1 MLKYLRR
8 NGKHLNE
15 RVDQM
20 CQQGEI
26 NIRSLPDIKEL
37 VRQNDQLK
45 RDLAEKQSE
54 LDVYKGL
61 LIKANSDK
69 DTLNKQMQEVRLIIG
84 S

>member
-1 MLKYLRR
+1 
-8 NGKHLNE
+8 
-15 RVDQM
+15 M

>member
-1 MLKYLRR
+1 MLKNLRR
-8 NGKHLNE
+8 KGKHLND

-20 CQQGEI
+20 YQQGEI

-37 VRQNDQLK
+37 VQQIDKLK
-45 RDLAEKQSE
+45 QDLVNKQADI
-54 LDVYKGL
+54 DVYKAL

-69 DTLNKQMQEVRLIIG
+69 DTLKKQMQEIRLIVG

>member
-1 MLKYLRR
+1 MY
-8 NGKHLNE
+8 
-15 RVDQM
+15 
-20 CQQGEI
+20 QQGEI
-26 NIRSLPDIKEL
+26 NIWSLPDIKEL

>member
-1 MLKYLRR
+1 
-8 NGKHLNE
+8 
-15 RVDQM
+15 M

-37 VRQNDQLK
+37 VRQHAKLK